1 MASIKIN
8 IGNKPYNVELAL
20 TEEEKEKGLSNRESL
35 DQNSGML
42 FIFDEPQEVSIWM
55 KDTSIPL
62 DIIFINDELEVTNV
76 YQGIPDSEEMMIED
90 NISFVLEVNAN
101 SGIKV
106 GDDLE
111 FSPEKKV
118 KMYIL
123 DENGQTQGTIFGGER
138 VFSRANTKTLI
149 KFAKKADL
157 TKTDKDYIALG
168 KRVFKFLQTQD
179 TNNPEFVEK

>member
-1 MASIKIN
+1 
-8 IGNKPYNVELAL
+8 
-20 TEEEKEKGLSNRESL
+20 
-35 DQNSGML
+35 
-42 FIFDEPQEVSIWM
+42 M
-55 KDTSIPL
+55 KDTFTPL
-62 DIIFINDELEVTNV
+62 DVIFINDELEVVNV
-76 YQGIPDSEEMMIED
+76 YQGIPNSEEIMTED

-118 KMYIL
+118 KMHIL
-123 DENGQTQGTIFGGER
+123 DENGQTQGILYGNER

-157 TKTDKDYIALG
+157 TKADKDYIALG
-168 KRVFKFLQTQD
+168 KRLFKFLHTHD
-179 TNNPEFVEK
+179 ENSPEFVEK